1 MARPQL
7 VSEADLID
15 RLGGVFR
22 DVGYAGASMSALA
35 EASGLVKAS
44 LYHRFPGGKR
54 QMADEVLADAGRWLA
69 DNVLDP
75 LTRSGDPHERLAE
88 ALAALDAFYQSGR
101 KGCLLNML
109 SSPRQD
115 DGPFSPAVKAAIE
128 ALVTALASV
137 ANDAGLPPADAR
149 SRALRSVMLLQ
160 GSLVLSRGLGST
172 DPFAACL
179 KDLPDVLL
187 APEARS

>member
-7 VSEADLID
+7 VLEPDLIE

-54 QMADEVLADAGRWLA
+54 QMAEEVLADAGRWLA
-69 DNVLDP
+69 DNVLAP
-75 LTRSGDPHERLAE
+75 LTRRGEPKERLAV
-88 ALAALDAFYQSGR
+88 ALNALEGFYQAGR

-109 SSPRQD
+109 SSPRQE
-115 DGPFSPAVKAAIE
+115 DGPFGPAVKAAIE

-137 ANDAGLPPADAR
+137 AADAGLPEAQAR
-149 SRALRSVMLLQ
+149 SRALRSAMLIQ

-172 DPFAACL
+172 EPFAACL
-179 KDLPDVLL
+179 ADLPGVLL
-187 APEARS
+187 GPAGGS

>member
-54 QMADEVLADAGRWLA
+54 QMAEEVLADAGRWLA

-137 ANDAGLPPADAR
+137 ANDAGLPPAEAR

>member
-54 QMADEVLADAGRWLA
+54 QMADEVLADAGRWLT
-69 DNVLDP
+69 DHVLDP
-75 LTRSGDPHERLAE
+75 LTRTGDPRERLAV
-88 ALAALDAFYQSGR
+88 ALAALDAFYKSGR

-115 DGPFSPAVKAAIE
+115 DGPFSPAVKATIE

-137 ANDAGLPPADAR
+137 ATDAGLPQTEAL

-172 DPFAACL
+172 GPFAACL
-179 KDLPDVLL
+179 ADLPDMLF
-187 APEARS
+187 APEIRS

>member
-54 QMADEVLADAGRWLA
+54 QMAEEVLADAGRWLS
-69 DNVLDP
+69 DNVLAP
-75 LTRSGDPHERLAE
+75 LTRAGDPAERLAV
-88 ALAALDAFYQSGR
+88 ALKALDTFYQAGR

-109 SSPRQD
+109 SSPRQE
-115 DGPFSPAVKAAIE
+115 DGPFGPAVKSAIE

-137 ANDAGLPPADAR
+137 ATDAGLSPAEAQ
-149 SRALRSVMLLQ
+149 SRALRSTMLLQ

-172 DPFAACL
+172 EPFAACL
-179 KDLPDVLL
+179 ADLSGVLL
-187 APEARS
+187 GPEGHT